1 MEKSIKEF
9 VLSSLSG
16 VKNVVDSTNIIGN
29 PIHINEEEVIV
40 PISRL
45 ILGFGVGGSELI
57 NSDKKNN
64 LLFEYSSDMPLLGGS
79 LGGLTINPE
88 AFIYV
93 KNGKVELI
101 KMNENK
107 TIYDRLFEIYKDLA
121 DIMKKGNKKGSHKRT

>member
-9 VLSSLSG
+9 VMSSLNS
-16 VKNVVDSTNIIGN
+16 VKNVVDSTSIIGN
-29 PIHINEEEVIV
+29 PINISDEEVIV

-45 ILGFGVGGSELI
+45 IFGFGVGGSEL
-57 NSDKKNN
+57 KNN
-64 LLFEYSSDMPLLGGS
+64 GKNNELLFEYSSDSPLLGGS

-121 DIMKKGNKKGSHKRT
+121 DIMKKGNKKGSQKRT